1 MNVLTGEDPRKC
13 WIANAERLAR
23 LGHFARYS
31 KKQRTDVLRKGY
43 LGLWAPDQGIKA
55 ARGEADLG
63 YAFWTPN
70 YIDDMRDFMV
80 VGGEWF
86 AMWQSRIWNGEEGA
100 FRFYLTILAVL
111 IFVNQRDDGLD

>member
-80 VGGEWF
+80 VGG
-86 AMWQSRIWNGEEGA
+86 
-100 FRFYLTILAVL
+100 
-111 IFVNQRDDGLD
+111 